1 MVLPD
6 IFTVDES
13 GEQQLILGETI
24 FLNQRK
30 GLFALRKIKTD
41 SGKRH
46 FYQLGIDVPHIPEV
60 GLQ

>member
-13 GEQQLILGETI
+13 GEQQLILWKTI
-24 FLNQRK
+24 FLNQSQS
-30 GLFALRKIKTD
+30 LFAFHEIKTD
-41 SGKRH
+41 SRKRH
-46 FYQLGIDVPHIPEV
+46 FYQPGIDVPHIPEI